1 MRIKSDHYKGWDTAN
16 HLETFGLWNRM
27 TPYHFSKAYG
37 CFEENRYI
45 LDAVASHHNSFNCHP
60 SILDVG
66 CATGT
71 LYKHLK
77 QNLAPSKIN
86 YKGIDL
92 SSHAIDAASLLHG
105 DSLFEVVN
113 EDWHKTHESA
123 DIVYSRDTIMH
134 QQDPYLFLENLLKL
148 TNNCL
153 ITRLRTRDLGD
164 TVFDTQKSCQ
174 AHYSDFWM
182 PYIVLNFD
190 ELIDFF
196 KSFNEVSSVTINR
209 SYEILGGHNLRNLPK
224 ELFFE
229 KAGGAETSLMVM
241 IDRGANNKN
250 FQLNTTFNLE
260 GHNYMRSKK
269 LFFRTLGLTSK
280 VLNKI
285 IN

>member
-1 MRIKSDHYKGWDTAN
+1 MRIKSDHYKGWDTAA
-16 HLETFGLWNRM
+16 HLETFDLWNRM

-45 LDAVASHHNSFNCHP
+45 LGAIASHLLSCNRHP

-71 LYKHLK
+71 LYKYLK
-77 QNLAPSKIN
+77 QNFASNKID

-92 SSHAIDAASLLHG
+92 SSHAINAATLIHG
-105 DSLFEVVN
+105 DSLFEAVN
-113 EDWHKTHESA
+113 EDWHEIHEPA

-134 QQDPYLFLENLLKL
+134 QEEPYLFLENLLKL
-148 TNNCL
+148 TKNYL
-153 ITRLRTRDLGD
+153 ILRLRTRDSGA
-164 TVFDTQKSCQ
+164 TVFDTEKSCQ
-174 AHYSDFWM
+174 AHYSNFWM

-190 ELIDFF
+190 ELVNFL
-196 KSFNEVSSVTINR
+196 KSFKEVSSVTINR
-209 SYEILGGHNLRNLPK
+209 SYEVLGGHNQRNLPK

-229 KAGGAETSLMVM
+229 NAGGAETSLMIK
-241 IDRGANNKN
+241 IDRSVNINN
-250 FQLNTTFNLE
+250 FHLNTTFNLE

-269 LFFRTLGLTSK
+269 LLFRTLGLTSK
-280 VLNKI
+280 ALNRL